1 MNLGTICCFL
11 ASTFPKALCTA
22 LYLWAYWTITF
33 KVCFTSIPIIPS
45 LILFIVMTVLA
56 GLGMISYY
64 LVVAVGPGSPLDF
77 PSLCVTSTDINDDA
91 NINLM
96 SSSSDSPVHTNEAT
110 GNLRPPEILVSKS
123 VLVKE
128 NGGFRFCNSCK
139 CWKPDR
145 CHHCSACNKCILKMD
160 HHCPWFSECIGF
172 KNLKF
177 FFQFLV
183 YTVIYTFSCSIIS
196 GYVLYHFFFL
206 EDIKLKFF
214 SLNVLFVFFIGLV
227 MFLAVVVFTGF
238 SLFLLLKN
246 RTTIESYKFNR
257 IRPSKYGDHRGGDDA
272 FHRNDAGDSIFD
284 LGYKRN
290 WQVVM
295 GTTLIEWLLPIRFT
309 VPKDEDGY
317 VYGDGLSFEVNKAV
331 FNQLKSHNEL
341 QQRLSTELGNFRAK
355 QKAIQ
360 EQNVQDLISSY

>member
-1 MNLGTICCFL
+1 
-11 ASTFPKALCTA
+11 
-22 LYLWAYWTITF
+22 
-33 KVCFTSIPIIPS
+33 
-45 LILFIVMTVLA
+45 MTVLA

-77 PSLCVTSTDINDDA
+77 PSLCVASTYNNDDA

-96 SSSSDSPVHTNEAT
+96 SGNPDSTTDTNEVT

-128 NGGFRFCNSCK
+128 NGGFRF
-139 CWKPDR
+139 
-145 CHHCSACNKCILKMD
+145 
-160 HHCPWFSECIGF
+160 F
-172 KNLKF
+172 
-177 FFQFLV
+177 
-183 YTVIYTFSCSIIS
+183 
-196 GYVLYHFFFL
+196 
-206 EDIKLKFF
+206 
-214 SLNVLFVFFIGLV
+214 
-227 MFLAVVVFTGF
+227 MFLAVAVFTGF

-257 IRPSKYGDHRGGDDA
+257 IRPSKYGDHRGGDDT
-272 FHRNDAGDSIFD
+272 FHRNESGDSIFD

-295 GTTLIEWLLPIRFT
+295 GTTMIEWLLPIRFT

-317 VYGDGLSFEVNKAV
+317 VYGDGLSFEVNKVV

-360 EQNVQDLISSY
+360 QQGMQDLISSY

>member
-1 MNLGTICCFL
+1 
-11 ASTFPKALCTA
+11 
-22 LYLWAYWTITF
+22 
-33 KVCFTSIPIIPS
+33 
-45 LILFIVMTVLA
+45 
-56 GLGMISYY
+56 
-64 LVVAVGPGSPLDF
+64 
-77 PSLCVTSTDINDDA
+77 
-91 NINLM
+91 
-96 SSSSDSPVHTNEAT
+96 
-110 GNLRPPEILVSKS
+110 
-123 VLVKE
+123 
-128 NGGFRFCNSCK
+128 
-139 CWKPDR
+139 
-145 CHHCSACNKCILKMD
+145 
-160 HHCPWFSECIGF
+160 
-172 KNLKF
+172 
-177 FFQFLV
+177 
-183 YTVIYTFSCSIIS
+183 
-196 GYVLYHFFFL
+196 
-206 EDIKLKFF
+206 
-214 SLNVLFVFFIGLV
+214 

-295 GTTLIEWLLPIRFT
+295 GTTVIEWLLPIRFT

-317 VYGDGLSFEVNKAV
+317 VYGDGLSFEVNKVV

-360 EQNVQDLISSY
+360 QQNVQDLISSN